1 MEFYSFG
8 QRLQLDFPFFLYFLQ
23 HLDFLLS
30 LQQIK
35 LGVNKTGVIS
45 EDICVC
51 IILIYSK

>member
-1 MEFYSFG
+1 MGFYSFG

-35 LGVNKTGVIS
+35 LGVNKTGAIS